1 MDVMTQNSGAPSQ
14 ALASVKARMRAMLA
28 EFDFDFTTFTMERFT
43 AWLEARRGR
52 KILFVPRPL
61 PPTLFGAW
69 MAGDDCDYI
78 FYEANTLP
86 IHQVHIQLHE
96 MAHML
101 CGHPA
106 LVINSQQARILLR
119 QAHPSPSLYE
129 SLLLRSISPDEME
142 LEAETLTALIQEQVL
157 RHSTLEKLTTVLS
170 SDEDIAEYLRAM
182 ELT

>member
-1 MDVMTQNSGAPSQ
+1 MTGIREKEEIRDTMP
-14 ALASVKARMRAMLA
+14 VRDRMRALLA
-28 EFDFDFTTFTMERFT
+28 EIDYDFSRFSMEGFT

-86 IHQVHIQLHE
+86 IHQAHIQLHE

-106 LVINSQQARILLR
+106 LMISSQQARILLR
-119 QAHPSPSLYE
+119 QAHPNPSLYE
-129 SLLLRSISPDEME
+129 SLLLRSVRPDEME

-170 SDEDIAEYLRAM
+170 SDEDIAEYMRAM
-182 ELT
+182 ELA

>member
-1 MDVMTQNSGAPSQ
+1 
-14 ALASVKARMRAMLA
+14 
-28 EFDFDFTTFTMERFT
+28 
-43 AWLEARRGR
+43 
-52 KILFVPRPL
+52 
-61 PPTLFGAW
+61 
-69 MAGDDCDYI
+69 MAGDDRDYI
-78 FYEANTLP
+78 FYEADTLP

-129 SLLLRSISPDEME
+129 SLLLRSIRPDEME

-157 RHSTLEKLTTVLS
+157 RHSTLEKLTTALS
-170 SDEDIAEYLRAM
+170 SDEDIAEYMRAM
-182 ELT
+182 ELA

>member
-1 MDVMTQNSGAPSQ
+1 MPVRD
-14 ALASVKARMRAMLA
+14 RMRALLA
-28 EFDFDFTTFTMERFT
+28 EIDYDFSRFSMEGFT

-86 IHQVHIQLHE
+86 IHQAHIQLHE

-106 LVINSQQARILLR
+106 LMISSQQARILLR
-119 QAHPSPSLYE
+119 QAHPNPSLYE
-129 SLLLRSISPDEME
+129 SLLLRSVRPDEME

-170 SDEDIAEYLRAM
+170 SDEDIAEYMRAM
-182 ELT
+182 ELA